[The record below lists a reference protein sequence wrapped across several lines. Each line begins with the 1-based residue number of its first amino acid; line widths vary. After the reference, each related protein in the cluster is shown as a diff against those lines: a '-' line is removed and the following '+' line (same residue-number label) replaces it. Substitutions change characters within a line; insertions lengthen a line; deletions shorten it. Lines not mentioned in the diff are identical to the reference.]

1 MKLHA
6 TPFLGPPQ
14 PFGAIQNARVVILP
28 FGYEGGISYGT
39 GAARAPQAVL
49 EASQQ
54 VEFYDELL
62 DIEPFRVGLAT
73 VAEPAIPAN
82 PDRMMELVESATTT
96 LISREKLV
104 VLLGGDHSISPGYVR
119 ALAKRY
125 SELGVIQLDAHAD
138 LRDSYEKSPLSHACA
153 MARIREITPHTLQI
167 GLRSMAA
174 EEARLIKRCDLA
186 VCTMDQWRRGSFN
199 LATALEKLPDQVF
212 ITLDVDVFDWSV
224 ISSTGTPEPGGLLW
238 HEALRLLETIFEC
251 KEVVGWDVV
260 ELAHNPY
267 DFNSPFAVAKLI
279 YKMIGFK
286 YHKQLEKIC

>member
-1 MKLHA
+1 VKLHA
-6 TPFLGPPQ
+6 TPFLGPPP
-14 PFGAIQNARVVILP
+14 PFGSIQNAKVVILP
-28 FGYEGGISYGT
+28 FGYEGGISYGA

-62 DIEPFRVGLAT
+62 DVEPFRVGLAT
-73 VAEPAIPAN
+73 VAEPAIPAS
-82 PDRMMELVESATTT
+82 PERMMGLVESETDA
-96 LISREKLV
+96 LLSRDKLV

-125 SELGVIQLDAHAD
+125 PELGVIQLDAHAD

-174 EEARLIKRCDLA
+174 EEARVIKRRDLA

-199 LATALEKLPDQVF
+199 LAAALEKLPDQVF
-212 ITLDVDVFDWSV
+212 ISLDVDVFDWSV
-224 ISSTGTPEPGGLLW
+224 IASTGTPEPGGLRW
-238 HEALRLLETIFEC
+238 HEALHLLEIIFES

-260 ELAHNPY
+260 ELAHQPH
-267 DFNSPFAVAKLI
+267 DFNSPFAAAKLI

-286 YHKQLEKIC
+286 YHKQLEKIS